1 MGYRTGRKKSQ
12 RRRISLTSR
21 VGGVTT
27 ELRSSLGGTGD
38 RFGDYSPCVYRA
50 NLPCVS
56 RHNQLTNT
64 KFARPITK
72 IRSLLRREEEEE
84 EEEEGS
90 IQFGRIFTRR

>member
-21 VGGVTT
+21 VGGGVTS
-27 ELRSSLGGTGD
+27 ELRSKLRNLVVRSGELCDLTRLRSLNYGKLAQSTHTK
-38 RFGDYSPCVYRA
+38 SP
-50 NLPCVS
+50 NLSPTS
-56 RHNQLTNT
+56 
-64 KFARPITK
+64 P
-72 IRSLLRREEEEE
+72 SLLRRG